1 MKEFGVLVPI
11 VTPCFKNGEID
22 YRGLECVYDDM
33 INAGC
38 NGMFVA
44 GSTGRGP
51 WFCLDERK
59 KICRTIA
66 AKRTEGV
73 KLFAGCMGTGLKEM
87 LENARTMADSG
98 ADIAVVTTPF
108 YFKYNQK
115 EIEYI
120 FLRFAEECPLPV
132 LIYDIPDFTGTKLD
146 TAMVFRLA
154 NHGNIT
160 GFKDSSSDLNRFK
173 ELTAILEPID
183 DFYLLQGKEHLLAET
198 IIAGASG
205 LVVSFLHID
214 PLPFVR
220 LYQAARSGRINLAI
234 KIQMEITRLYQIV
247 MECFERRPGM
257 STLFYLLN
265 YSLKKRG
272 ICENILM
279 AYEDVFPDWLEVKAE
294 EAMRICQS
302 INTIKE

>member
-11 VTPCFKNGEID
+11 VTPCSKNGEID
-22 YRGLECVYDDM
+22 YRGLECVYDYM
-33 INAGC
+33 VNAGC
-38 NGMFVA
+38 NGTFVA

-51 WFCLDERK
+51 WFSLDERR
-59 KICRTIA
+59 KICKTIA
-66 AKRTEGV
+66 GKRDEGK

-87 LENARTMADSG
+87 LQNACVMADSG
-98 ADIAVVTTPF
+98 ADIAVVTAPF

-120 FLRFAEECPLPV
+120 FLKFAEACPLPV

-154 NHGNIT
+154 SHGNII
-160 GFKDSSSDLNRFK
+160 GFKDSSSDAGRFK
-173 ELTAILEPID
+173 ELTSILESID
-183 DFYLLQGKEHLLAET
+183 NFYLLQGKEHILAET
-198 IIAGASG
+198 ILAGASG

-220 LYQAARSGRINLAI
+220 LYQAARSKKIDLAFRIQI
-234 KIQMEITRLYQIV
+234 EITRLYRLV
-247 MECFERRPGM
+247 TECFDKRPGM

-265 YSLKKRG
+265 YCLKKRG

-279 AYEDVFPDWLEVKAE
+279 AYEDDFPDWLEVKAE
-294 EAMRICQS
+294 EAMNICKL
-302 INTIKE
+302 IGFIKE